1 MNRTHLNLLLLVAV
15 AGLGAGVY
23 FSQKKEEPAV
33 PLTGLTADA
42 LTRIALEHPGHP
54 KLVLEKQ
61 GAAWKIVEPVK
72 ADTDELEV
80 SALTNLA
87 TLGAKRKLPLAEVK
101 LAELGLAPPAYRITL
116 NDVALDFGA
125 QEPIEARRYVLT
137 GGEVA
142 LVDDPPSA
150 ALDADYSDLVAK
162 PPVPADGEIVKIELP
177 SGVSVVLGADGK
189 SWEAAPLQPDI
200 SADAPQ
206 KLAHAWKDARAMW
219 MAADLPEG
227 SQGET
232 VKLTLR
238 DGRELRFVVA
248 ERDPQVVLAS
258 PDLKVR
264 YVMSK
269 ALESELLQLRKA
281 AVVPPPG
288 ATPALPKL

>member
-1 MNRTHLNLLLLVAV
+1 MKRTHLNLLLLVAV

-23 FSQKKEEPAV
+23 FGQKKEEPAV
-33 PLTGLTADA
+33 PLTALTPDT

-61 GAAWKIVEPVK
+61 GKAWKIVEPVK

-162 PPVPADGEIVKIELP
+162 PPVPAEAEIVKIELP
-177 SGVSVVLGADGK
+177 SGISVVLGADGK
-189 SWEAAPLQPDI
+189 GWVAAPLQADI

-232 VKLTLR
+232 VKITLKG
-238 DGRELRFVVA
+238 GRELRFVVA
-248 ERDPQVVLAS
+248 ERDPQVVLAN
-258 PDLKVR
+258 PELKVR
-264 YVMSK
+264 YVLSK
-269 ALESELLQLRKA
+269 ALETELLQLRKA
-281 AVVPPPG
+281 AVAPPAG

>member
-87 TLGAKRKLPLAEVK
+87 PLGAKRKLPLAEVK

-206 KLAHAWKDARAMW
+206 KLAHAW
-219 MAADLPEG
+219 
-227 SQGET
+227 
-232 VKLTLR
+232 
-238 DGRELRFVVA
+238 
-248 ERDPQVVLAS
+248 
-258 PDLKVR
+258 
-264 YVMSK
+264 
-269 ALESELLQLRKA
+269 
-281 AVVPPPG
+281 
-288 ATPALPKL
+288 